1 MACRPASYSTLS
13 LAEKELLCKKA
24 TAEPYWT
31 LVQLMQ
37 WGTQQFKT
45 PVKRSTLQGILK
57 RKREYSD
64 ISEPLLSRKRR
75 CPPHQRALDDRLLR
89 KIEAYKSWHANATV
103 SGALVIAIA
112 NRAPADGPRHHQEP
126 QRPLSGQ
133 EAGGG
138 AGHVL
143 RWGALL
149 TSTAMKWCSEGWD
162 DVSAKTIRNCRYH
175 LEDESG
181 LCTELGK

>member
-24 TAEPYWT
+24 TAEPSWT
-31 LVQLMQ
+31 LAQLMQ

-75 CPPHQRALDDRLLR
+75 CTPHQRALDDRLLR

-112 NRAPADGPRHHQEP
+112 NREGIQLP
-126 QRPLSGQ
+126 S
-133 EAGGG
+133 GGG
-138 AGHVL
+138 PSRGWLYRFQQRTGLWFSL
-143 RWGALL
+143 RHGEAVSLDQEIVE
-149 TSTAMKWCSEGWD
+149 EG
-162 DVSAKTIRNCRYH
+162 VKT
-175 LEDESG
+175 L
-181 LCTELGK
+181 